1 MCDSRITRES
11 AMASCMCTC
20 GVNSAC
26 ERASTVAPGVHSA
39 AQSPAGGAA
48 PTLAFLA
55 GVFKWRAIQE
65 RFLTPNAMAI
75 PSQKYISRAPLDTE
89 GHCQAAY
96 NQNTTSALATVNL
109 ASHQRGRAF
118 GQRGKDKKKYP
129 TTPLRNS
136 GMDLTPW
143 PFQEKRA
150 LVRAFRNTWQITKND
165 VLSFCIPYRF
175 HT

>member
-1 MCDSRITRES
+1 
-11 AMASCMCTC
+11 MASCMCTC

-26 ERASTVAPGVHSA
+26 ERASTVALGVHSA

-109 ASHQRGRAF
+109 ASHMHQRGRAF
-118 GQRGKDKKKYP
+118 GQRGRDKKKLP
-129 TTPLRNS
+129 HHPL
-136 GMDLTPW
+136 T
-143 PFQEKRA
+143 Q
-150 LVRAFRNTWQITKND
+150 FRNGFDALAIPRKESLGTC
-165 VLSFCIPYRF
+165 LSQHVANYQKRCAFILHPLSLSYLIYQVSQ
-175 HT
+175 